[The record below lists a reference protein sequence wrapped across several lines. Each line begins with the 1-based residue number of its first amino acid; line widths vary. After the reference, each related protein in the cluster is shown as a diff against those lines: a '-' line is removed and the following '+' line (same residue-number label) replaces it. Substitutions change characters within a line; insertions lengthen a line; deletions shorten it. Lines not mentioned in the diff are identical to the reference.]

1 MNEMEKIACNLNE
14 LEVGHIFS
22 LHEEKVAAILA
33 DLPAKQISSIW
44 VTPPPLPSN
53 FVISASHSSIPA
65 AARSSQNELN
75 VLP

>member
-33 DLPAKQISSIW
+33 DLPAKQISLDMGDA
-44 VTPPPLPSN
+44 TA
-53 FVISASHSSIPA
+53 FTF
-65 AARSSQNELN
+65 ELCDKRFTLIN
-75 VLP
+75 TGCGSLAVRTN